1 VAVINARFAKP
12 LDLEMLAQ
20 VFEDCRFVVT
30 VEEGAL
36 MGGFGSAVLEA
47 ASANGWDTRIMRT
60 LGIPDR
66 YIEHGER
73 GEILAELGI
82 DANGIANVC
91 KQLSEK
97 YSDASSARV

>member
-1 VAVINARFAKP
+1 
-12 LDLEMLAQ
+12 
-20 VFEDCRFVVT
+20 
-30 VEEGAL
+30 
-36 MGGFGSAVLEA
+36 
-47 ASANGWDTRIMRT
+47 MRT